1 MSLKEVALEVFQR
14 NAKEGKLD
22 FYNRMMDSI
31 VKYKNA
37 VDEASDT
44 WIRNATACDDTPDNN
59 SSKRLYHKKRC
70 KALIAMDHD
79 QLLAAHLFEM
89 DKILNNSFYQN
100 QLQMASV
107 ERSAW
112 FSGDPNTPAYH

>member
-14 NAKEGKLD
+14 NSKEGKLD

-31 VKYKNA
+31 VKYKNSM
-37 VDEASDT
+37 D
-44 WIRNATACDDTPDNN
+44 NAFNN
-59 SSKRLYHKKRC
+59 WLKLSSEIPLVGRRMGKRIYMKEKC